1 MSVQGL
7 ASISDGPAAAEVGE
21 NISVTSTHTVSVANT
36 SGSSISCTVTYR
48 ISHDRGSHSFEKVDS
63 HSIPDGGSL
72 KETANGLLSF
82 APEVTGPHRM
92 KATTIVDCG
101 SFGIDQGMST
111 NWTIQVSSS

>member
-7 ASISDGPAAAEVGE
+7 ANITGGPASAEVGE
-21 NISVTSTHTVSVANT
+21 NISVTSAHTARVTNS
-36 SGSSISCTVTYR
+36 SGAAITCTVTYR
-48 ISHDRGSHSFEKVDS
+48 ISHDRGSHKFEKVEP

-72 KETANGLLSF
+72 NETANGLLNF

-101 SFGIDQGMST
+101 TFGNDEGVST
-111 NWTIQVSSS
+111 NWTIQVSAG